1 MLTRCRLIPALLCA
15 CATPAVAEERLYDAQ
30 VAWLNAGRIELRL
43 ALRDEQRYELSG
55 SVYTSGA
62 MNRFFRWQGRFA
74 ATGSFQDGQPR
85 TDAYLLLADDGESR
99 ELVLAA
105 GERTAI
111 HRTGR
116 TSQELPQP
124 PGTDL
129 MSMTFLGAHCQ
140 DAVTVHDGEDAYRIA
155 LVREGVQ
162 TLRDKAP
169 YYSGSAKRCDYRFR
183 GPRGRT
189 RRVSIWA
196 APVGERTWPVRI
208 RIRVPLLPD
217 GLLRLRL
224 PPTPGQRHQVD

>member
-1 MLTRCRLIPALLCA
+1 MLTGRFLSAASLCA
-15 CATPAVAEERLYDAQ
+15 CLVPAAAEERLYDAQ

-43 ALRDEQRYELSG
+43 ALRDEQRYEFSG

-116 TSQELPQP
+116 ESRELPQP

-140 DAVTVHDGEDAYRIA
+140 DGVTVHDGEDPYRVA
-155 LVREGVQ
+155 LTGEGAQ

-169 YYSGSAKRCDYRFR
+169 YYSGPAKRCDYRFR

-189 RRVSIWA
+189 RRVSIWV
-196 APVGERTWPVRI
+196 APVSERSWPVRI

-217 GLLRLRL
+217 GVLRLRL
-224 PPTPGQRHQVD
+224 PAAADQPLRSG